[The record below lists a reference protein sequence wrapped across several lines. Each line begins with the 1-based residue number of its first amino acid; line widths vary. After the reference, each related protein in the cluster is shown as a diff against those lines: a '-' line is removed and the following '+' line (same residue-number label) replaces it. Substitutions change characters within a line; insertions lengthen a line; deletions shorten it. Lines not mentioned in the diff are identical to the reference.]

1 MSDSIGHV
9 SDRFLGRVA
18 DYAKAR
24 PGYPPELLGFL
35 FEAGA
40 LFPGARVVDIGSGT
54 GLSTELFLAGG
65 YEVTAVEPNAEMRAA
80 AERRFSEEPRF
91 RSVDGRAE
99 STGLATG
106 GFDLAVAAQAFHWFD
121 AAATRAELR
130 RILVPPHR
138 AALIWNSR
146 RAAGSP
152 FLERYERLLL
162 DFGTDYEKVGHRG
175 VGADRLRAFFGGDF
189 ATFRVENVQRLEGDG
204 VRSRLLSSS
213 YVPAAGSARHEAM
226 LEELARILATTADA
240 GGRVEMVYD
249 CELFVG
255 ELRDLDAARSSA
267 TGSPASG
274 AGRDR

>member
-1 MSDSIGHV
+1 V

-24 PGYPPELLGFL
+24 PGYPTELVGFL
-35 FEAGA
+35 VGSGA
-40 LFPGARVVDIGSGT
+40 LFPGARVVDIGAGT
-54 GLSTELFLAGG
+54 GLSTELFLGGG
-65 YEVTAVEPNAEMRAA
+65 YRVTAVEPNAEMRAA
-80 AERRFSEEPRF
+80 AERRFSSEPGF
-91 RSVDGRAE
+91 TSVDGRAE
-99 STGLATG
+99 STGLPAG
-106 GFDLAVAAQAFHWFD
+106 SADLAVAAQAFHWFD

-138 AALIWNSR
+138 VALIWNSR

-175 VGADRLRAFFGGDF
+175 VGPDRLRAFFGGDF
-189 ATFRVENVQRLEGDG
+189 STFRVENVQRLDGDG

-213 YVPAAGSARHEAM
+213 YVPAAGTARHDAI
-226 LEELARILATTADA
+226 LDELARILAATADA
-240 GGRVEMVYD
+240 EGRVEMVYD

-255 ELRDLDAARSSA
+255 ELR
-267 TGSPASG
+267 P
-274 AGRDR
+274 